1 MKNNKIS
8 YTQLQAIVFLEM
20 IGMESMILPKIG
32 GNIYTI
38 LIMSIFTVLF
48 IAVSCWLFNKFSYMK
63 LQGIAGK
70 ILQFLFSAKIALVLG
85 LALYIFSF
93 FIKEII
99 LENSKIWAIGIILLI
114 GAVYCAISGIE
125 TVGRT
130 AEIMLPFIAIPLIFA
145 ICVGIKK
152 IDLENYNT
160 LFENKDL
167 WRGLML
173 SLNVTAVESV
183 VLGKDYVNKS
193 NLKIRIP
200 KSIVFG
206 LLFIIGVTS
215 VAYGVYGDIDYNL
228 QNFPTLEIIYTS
240 GVFSFLQRQEEIFVC
255 LWIFATALYLSSH
268 LFFSQDLLAKSMG
281 LKKEL
286 ATVVI
291 AVFAYIISFVPDNF
305 NQALTEFCYIN
316 VYGSILFVLAVPL
329 FVGRYLK

>member
-38 LIMSIFTVLF
+38 LIMSIFTVIF
-48 IAVSCWLFNKFSYMK
+48 SAISGWLFNKFSYVK
-63 LQGIAGK
+63 LNGVLGK
-70 ILQFLFSAKIALVLG
+70 ILQFTFSIKIAIVLG

-93 FIKEII
+93 FIKETI
-99 LENSKIWAIGIILLI
+99 LENSKLWAIGIVLLL
-114 GAVYCAISGIE
+114 GAMYCAISGIE

-130 AEIMLPFIAIPLIFA
+130 AEIMLPFVTIPLIFA
-145 ICVGIKK
+145 ICFGLKK
-152 IDLENYNT
+152 VDLENYNVI
-160 LFENKDL
+160 FENKDL
-167 WRGLML
+167 WRGVML
-173 SLNVTAVESV
+173 SLNVTAIESI
-183 VLGKDYVNKS
+183 VLGKDFVNKS
-193 NLKIRIP
+193 NLKVKMP
-200 KSIVFG
+200 KSIIYG

-228 QNFPTLEIIYTS
+228 QNFPTLEILYTS

-255 LWIFATALYLSSH
+255 LWIFASLLFLSSH

-281 LKKEL
+281 IKKIL
-286 ATVVI
+286 ATILI
-291 AVFAYIISFVPDNF
+291 AAFVYIISFVPDNF
-305 NQALTEFCYIN
+305 NQALTQFCYIN
-316 VYGSILFVLAVPL
+316 VYGSILFILAVPL

>member
-1 MKNNKIS
+1 
-8 YTQLQAIVFLEM
+8 
-20 IGMESMILPKIG
+20 MIL
-32 GNIYTI
+32 
-38 LIMSIFTVLF
+38 
-48 IAVSCWLFNKFSYMK
+48 
-63 LQGIAGK
+63 
-70 ILQFLFSAKIALVLG
+70 
-85 LALYIFSF
+85 
-93 FIKEII
+93 
-99 LENSKIWAIGIILLI
+99 LL

-152 IDLENYNT
+152 IDLENYNI

-173 SLNVTAVESV
+173 SLNVTAIESV

-200 KSIVFG
+200 KSIVLG
-206 LLFIIGVTS
+206 LLFIIGATS

-305 NQALTEFCYIN
+305 NQALKEFCYIN

>member
-1 MKNNKIS
+1 
-8 YTQLQAIVFLEM
+8 
-20 IGMESMILPKIG
+20 
-32 GNIYTI
+32 
-38 LIMSIFTVLF
+38 
-48 IAVSCWLFNKFSYMK
+48 
-63 LQGIAGK
+63 
-70 ILQFLFSAKIALVLG
+70 
-85 LALYIFSF
+85 
-93 FIKEII
+93 
-99 LENSKIWAIGIILLI
+99 
-114 GAVYCAISGIE
+114 
-125 TVGRT
+125 
-130 AEIMLPFIAIPLIFA
+130 
-145 ICVGIKK
+145 
-152 IDLENYNT
+152 
-160 LFENKDL
+160 
-167 WRGLML
+167 ML
-173 SLNVTAVESV
+173 SLNVTAIESV

-206 LLFIIGVTS
+206 LLFIIGATS

-329 FVGRYLK
+329 FVGRYLKWKGF

>member
-38 LIMSIFTVLF
+38 LIMSVFTVLF
-48 IAVSCWLFNKFSYMK
+48 VAVSGWLFNKFSYMK

-70 ILQFLFSAKIALVLG
+70 ILQFLLSVKIALVLG

-99 LENSKIWAIGIILLI
+99 LENSKIWAIGMILLL

-125 TVGRT
+125 TIGRT

-152 IDLENYNT
+152 IDLENYNI

-173 SLNVTAVESV
+173 SLNVTVIESV
-183 VLGKDYVNKS
+183 VLGK
-193 NLKIRIP
+193 IP
-200 KSIVFG
+200 KSIVLG
-206 LLFIIGVTS
+206 LLFIIGATS

>member
-38 LIMSIFTVLF
+38 LIMSVFTVLF
-48 IAVSCWLFNKFSYMK
+48 VAVSGWLFNKFSYTK

-70 ILQFLFSAKIALVLG
+70 ILQFLFSVKIALVLG

-99 LENSKIWAIGIILLI
+99 LENSKIWAIGMILLL

-152 IDLENYNT
+152 IDLENYNI

-167 WRGLML
+167 WRGVML
-173 SLNVTAVESV
+173 SLNVTAIESV
-183 VLGKDYVNKS
+183 VLGKDYVNK
-193 NLKIRIP
+193 KAPYR
-200 KSIVFG
+200 
-206 LLFIIGVTS
+206 
-215 VAYGVYGDIDYNL
+215 
-228 QNFPTLEIIYTS
+228 
-240 GVFSFLQRQEEIFVC
+240 
-255 LWIFATALYLSSH
+255 
-268 LFFSQDLLAKSMG
+268 
-281 LKKEL
+281 KK
-286 ATVVI
+286 
-291 AVFAYIISFVPDNF
+291 
-305 NQALTEFCYIN
+305 
-316 VYGSILFVLAVPL
+316 
-329 FVGRYLK
+329 